1 MLISSLITII
11 TAVPLGIVVSRPRF
25 RLTGIVI
32 ENVVNIAQTVPSIA
46 VLALFFTFFGLGF
59 NTAVFALWLY
69 SLLPIL
75 RNTYAG
81 MKLVP
86 LETIEAAK
94 GMGMS
99 PRRILTRVE
108 LPLAAAVILA
118 GIRTAVVIN
127 VGTAT
132 LATFIGAGGL
142 GHLIVTGIT
151 VQRHELLLTG
161 SILSALLA
169 IFCDYL
175 LGGLEALVRSE

>member
-1 MLISSLITII
+1 
-11 TAVPLGIVVSRPRF
+11 
-25 RLTGIVI
+25 
-32 ENVVNIAQTVPSIA
+32 
-46 VLALFFTFFGLGF
+46 
-59 NTAVFALWLY
+59 
-69 SLLPIL
+69 
-75 RNTYAG
+75 